1 MICIHAD
8 QVIIYNTDEKADC
21 GCKDNSGDNG
31 NSSNAA
37 NTNVTT
43 AAPTQA
49 ASVQN
54 GLREI
59 G

>member
-21 GCKDNSGDNG
+21 GCKDNNGNSGNNGNG
-31 NSSNAA
+31 NSSNATVA
-37 NTNVTT
+37 SSTT
-43 AAPTQA
+43 
-49 ASVQN
+49 VQN
-54 GLREI
+54 GLKEI